1 MSKRRVVITGMG
13 ILSPVGND
21 VATAWKNVV
30 EGNSGIGPVT
40 DFDTSAYKTRIAGEV
55 RNFVAADAFFDGV
68 TTPTDEA
75 GIKALDDERRS
86 IAKDF
91 KRMDPFIHYGIVAG
105 AHAFRQSGLVVTE
118 ENAGRIGVAA
128 GAGIGGL
135 HTIEATAIE
144 LNEKGPGRVSPF
156 YVPSSI
162 INMVAG
168 NLSIYFGLKGPNIAL
183 VSACTTAAHNIGMAM
198 RLIQYGDAD
207 AMLAGG
213 SEHATT
219 TTAMAGFCSAKAMS
233 TRNDDPTHASR
244 PWDIGRDGF
253 LLSNGAGM
261 LMLEEYEF
269 AKARGANILA
279 ELVGFGMSGDAYH
292 ITSPSGDGA
301 ELAMRNALHDAH
313 IKPEDVQYVNAHGTS
328 TPVGDLGE
336 AKAIRNVFGDHATA
350 KGKFAVSST
359 KSVTGHLLG
368 AAGGVEA
375 IFSVMAIRDGI
386 IPPTMN
392 LVDVDPEVAAL
403 GMDLV
408 PNKAEKADLNIVVSN
423 SFGFGGTNGTLVFRR
438 V

>member
-40 DFDTSAYKTRIAGEV
+40 DFDTSAYNTRIAGEV
-55 RNFVAADAFFDGV
+55 RNFVAADSFFDGV
-68 TTPTDEA
+68 PTPTDEA
-75 GIKALDDERRS
+75 GIKALEDERRS

-144 LNEKGPGRVSPF
+144 LNEKGPRKVSPF

-301 ELAMRNALHDAH
+301 ELAMRNALHDAR
-313 IKPEDVQYVNAHGTS
+313 ITPEDVQYVNAHGTS

-386 IPPTMN
+386 MPPTMN

-408 PNKAEKADLNIVVSN
+408 PNKAEKADINIVVSN

-438 V
+438 L

>member
-1 MSKRRVVITGMG
+1 MSKRRVVVTGMG
-13 ILSPVGND
+13 IVSPVGND
-21 VATAWKNVV
+21 LDTAWKNVV
-30 EGNSGIGPVT
+30 EGHSGIGPVT
-40 DFDTSAYKTRIAGEV
+40 DFDASAYTTKIAGEV
-55 RNFVAADAFFDGV
+55 RGFDPVEAYFAGVDDAEDQKR
-68 TTPTDEA
+68 A
-75 GIKALDDERRS
+75 

-105 AHAFRQSGLVVTE
+105 THALRQSGLVVTE
-118 ENAGRIGVAA
+118 ELAGRIGVAA

-135 HTIEATAIE
+135 HTIEATSIE
-144 LNEKGPGRVSPF
+144 LRDKGPRKVSPF
-156 YVPSSI
+156 FVPSSI

-168 NLSIYFGLKGPNIAL
+168 NLSIYHNLKGPNIAL

-213 SEHATT
+213 AEFATT
-219 TTAMAGFCSAKAMS
+219 PTAMAGFCSAKAMS
-233 TRNDDPTHASR
+233 TRNDEPTRASR
-244 PWDIGRDGF
+244 PWDVDRDGF

-279 ELVGFGMSGDAYH
+279 EIIGFGMSGDAYH
-292 ITSPSGDGA
+292 ITAPSGDGA
-301 ELAMRNALHDAH
+301 ELAMRNALHDAGLN
-313 IKPEDVQYVNAHGTS
+313 PSDVQYVNAHGTS

-336 AKAIRNVFGDHATA
+336 AKAIRNVFGDHAA
-350 KGKFAVSST
+350 RKGEFAVSST

-375 IFSVMAIRDGI
+375 IFSILALRDGI
-386 IPPTMN
+386 LPPTMN
-392 LVDVDPEVAAL
+392 LDTVDPEVAAL

-408 PNKAEKADLNIVVSN
+408 PNKAEKADIKVAVSN
-423 SFGFGGTNGTLVFRR
+423 SFGFGGTNGSLAFRR

>member
-1 MSKRRVVITGMG
+1 MTKRRVVVTGMG
-13 ILSPVGND
+13 IISPVGND
-21 VATAWKNVV
+21 IATAWKNVV
-30 EGNSGIGPVT
+30 EGNTGIGPVT
-40 DFDTSAYKTRIAGEV
+40 DFDAEKFATKIAGEV
-55 RNFVAADAFFDGV
+55 RDFDAAEAYFDGA
-68 TTPTDEA
+68 EA
-75 GIKALDDERRS
+75 TEEERLSIK
-86 IAKDF
+86 KDF

-105 AHAFRQSGLVVTE
+105 THAFRQSGLVVTD

-135 HTIEATAIE
+135 HTIENTALE
-144 LNEKGPGRVSPF
+144 LAEKGPRKVSPF
-156 YVPSSI
+156 FVPSSI

-168 NLSIYFGLKGPNIAL
+168 NLSIYHGMKGPNIAL

-213 SEHATT
+213 AEFATT
-219 TTAMAGFCSAKAMS
+219 PTAMAGFCSAKAMS
-233 TRNDDPTHASR
+233 TRNDDPAHASR
-244 PWDIGRDGF
+244 PWDTGRDGF

-269 AKARGANILA
+269 AKARGATILA
-279 ELVGFGMSGDAYH
+279 ELIGFGMSGDAYH
-292 ITSPSGDGA
+292 ITAPSGDGA
-301 ELAMRNALHDAH
+301 ELAMRNALHDAGL
-313 IKPEDVQYVNAHGTS
+313 KAEEVQYVNAHGTS

-336 AKAIRNVFGDHATA
+336 AKAIRNVFGEHATH

-375 IFSVMAIRDGI
+375 IFSIMALRDGI

-392 LVDVDPEVAAL
+392 LENLDPEVAAL

-408 PNKAEKADLNIVVSN
+408 PNKAEKADLTVAMSN

-438 V
+438 A

>member
-1 MSKRRVVITGMG
+1 MTKRRVVVTGMG
-13 ILSPVGND
+13 IISPVGND
-21 VATAWKNVV
+21 LATAWKNVV
-30 EGNSGIGPVT
+30 EGNTGIGPIEPIDGNDWSKYAT
-40 DFDTSAYKTRIAGEV
+40 QIAGEV
-55 RNFVAADAFFDGV
+55 RDFDPVESFFAGTD
-68 TTPTDEA
+68 TP
-75 GIKALDDERRS
+75 DDDRRS

-105 AHAFRQSGLVVTE
+105 THAFRQSGLVITD
-118 ENAGRIGVAA
+118 ENAGRVGVAA

-135 HTIEATAIE
+135 HTIEATTLE
-144 LNEKGPGRVSPF
+144 LAEKGPRKVSPF
-156 YVPSSI
+156 FVPSSI

-168 NLSIYFGLKGPNIAL
+168 NLSIYHGLKGPNIAL

-213 SEHATT
+213 AEFATT
-219 TTAMAGFCSAKAMS
+219 PTAMAGFCSAKAMS

-244 PWDIGRDGF
+244 PWDTGRDGF

-269 AKARGANILA
+269 AKARGANILG

-301 ELAMRNALHDAH
+301 ELAMRNALHDAGL
-313 IKPEDVQYVNAHGTS
+313 KPEDVQYVNAHGTS

-336 AKAIRNVFGDHATA
+336 AKAIRNVFGEHATK

-375 IFSVMAIRDGI
+375 IFSILALRDGI
-386 IPPTMN
+386 MPPTMN
-392 LVDVDPEVAAL
+392 LENVDPEVEAL

-408 PNKAEKADLNIVVSN
+408 PNKAEKADLTVAMSN
-423 SFGFGGTNGTLVFRR
+423 SFGFGGTNGTLIFRR

>member
-1 MSKRRVVITGMG
+1 MSKRRVVVTGMG
-13 ILSPVGND
+13 IISPVGND

-30 EGNSGIGPVT
+30 EGNTGIGPVT
-40 DFDTSAYKTRIAGEV
+40 EFDASAYSTRIAGEV
-55 RNFVAADAFFDGV
+55 KGFDAVDAFFAGTD
-68 TTPTDEA
+68 TP
-75 GIKALDDERRS
+75 DDDRRS
-86 IAKDF
+86 VAKDF

-105 AHAFRQSGLVVTE
+105 THAFRESGLVVTD

-135 HTIEATAIE
+135 HTIEGTALE
-144 LNEKGPGRVSPF
+144 LHEKGPRKVSPF

-168 NLSIYFGLKGPNIAL
+168 NLSIYHGLKGPNIAL

-207 AMLAGG
+207 AMIAGG
-213 SEHATT
+213 SEFATT
-219 TTAMAGFCSAKAMS
+219 PTAMAGFCSAKAMS
-233 TRNDDPTHASR
+233 TRNDDPVHASR
-244 PWDIGRDGF
+244 PWDTGRDGF

-292 ITSPSGDGA
+292 ITAPSGDGA
-301 ELAMRNALHDAH
+301 ELAMRNAMHDAGL
-313 IKPEDVQYVNAHGTS
+313 KAEDVRYVNAHGTS

-336 AKAIRNVFGDHATA
+336 ARAIRSVFGEHATK
-350 KGKFAVSST
+350 KGAFSVSST

-375 IFSVMAIRDGI
+375 IFSIMAIRDGI
-386 IPPTMN
+386 MPPTMN
-392 LVDVDPEVAAL
+392 LENVDPEVAAL

-408 PNKAEKADLNIVVSN
+408 PNKAEKADIDVVVSN

-438 V
+438 I

>member
-1 MSKRRVVITGMG
+1 MG
-13 ILSPVGND
+13 IVSPVGND
-21 VATAWKNVV
+21 LASAWKNVV
-30 EGNSGIGPVT
+30 EGNSGIGPVS
-40 DFDTSAYKTRIAGEV
+40 DFDATAYATKIAGEV
-55 RNFVAADAFFDGV
+55 RGFDPVEAYFAGTDAD
-68 TTPTDEA
+68 
-75 GIKALDDERRS
+75 DDEKRG

-105 AHAFRQSGLVVTE
+105 THAFRQSGLKITD
-118 ENAGRIGVAA
+118 ENAGRIGIAA

-144 LNEKGPGRVSPF
+144 LRDKGPRKVSPF
-156 YVPSSI
+156 FVPSSI

-168 NLSIYFGLKGPNIAL
+168 NLSIYHGMKGPNIAL

-213 SEHATT
+213 AEFATT
-219 TTAMAGFCSAKAMS
+219 PTAMAGFCSAKAMS

-244 PWDIGRDGF
+244 PWDVGRDGF

-269 AKARGANILA
+269 AKARGATILA
-279 ELVGFGMSGDAYH
+279 ELIGFGMSGDAYH
-292 ITSPSGDGA
+292 ITAPSGDGA
-301 ELAMRNALHDAH
+301 ELAMRNALHDAGL
-313 IKPEDVQYVNAHGTS
+313 KAEDVQYVNAHGTS

-336 AKAIRNVFGDHATA
+336 AKAIRNVFGDHATQ

-375 IFSVMAIRDGI
+375 IFSILALRDGI
-386 IPPTMN
+386 MPPTMN
-392 LVDVDPEVAAL
+392 LETVDPEVEAL

-408 PNKAEKADLNIVVSN
+408 PNKAEKADLNVVMSN

>member
-40 DFDTSAYKTRIAGEV
+40 DFDTSAYNTRIAGEV

-68 TTPTDEA
+68 PTPTDEA
-75 GIKALDDERRS
+75 GIKALEDERRS

-144 LNEKGPGRVSPF
+144 LNEKGPRKVSPF

-168 NLSIYFGLKGPNIAL
+168 NLSIYFGLNGPNIAL

-313 IKPEDVQYVNAHGTS
+313 IAPEDVQYVNAHGTS

-386 IPPTMN
+386 MPPTMN

-408 PNKAEKADLNIVVSN
+408 PNKAEKADINIVVSN

>member
-1 MSKRRVVITGMG
+1 MSKRRVVVTGMG
-13 ILSPVGND
+13 IISPVGND

-30 EGNSGIGPVT
+30 EGNSGIGPVSE
-40 DFDTSAYKTRIAGEV
+40 FDATAYATRIAGEV
-55 RNFVAADAFFDGV
+55 KGFDPVDSFFVGTD
-68 TTPTDEA
+68 TP
-75 GIKALDDERRS
+75 DDERRS
-86 IAKDF
+86 VAKDF

-105 AHAFRQSGLVVTE
+105 THAFRQSGLVVTA

-135 HTIEATAIE
+135 HTIEGTALE
-144 LNEKGPGRVSPF
+144 LAEKGPRKVSPF

-168 NLSIYFGLKGPNIAL
+168 NLSIYHGLKGPNIAL

-207 AMLAGG
+207 AMIAGG
-213 SEHATT
+213 AEFATT
-219 TTAMAGFCSAKAMS
+219 PTAMAGFCSAKAMS
-233 TRNDDPTHASR
+233 TRNDDPAHASR
-244 PWDIGRDGF
+244 PWDTGRDGF

-269 AKARGANILA
+269 AKARGATILA
-279 ELVGFGMSGDAYH
+279 ELVGFGMSGDAFH

-301 ELAMRNALHDAH
+301 ELAMRNALHDAGLTA
-313 IKPEDVQYVNAHGTS
+313 EDVRYVNAHGTS

-336 AKAIRNVFGDHATA
+336 AKAIRNVFGDHATK
-350 KGKFAVSST
+350 KGAFSVSST

-375 IFSVMAIRDGI
+375 IFSIMAIRDGI
-386 IPPTMN
+386 MPPTMN
-392 LVDVDPEVAAL
+392 LETVDPEVAAL

-408 PNKAEKADLNIVVSN
+408 PNQAEKADIDVVVSN

>member
-1 MSKRRVVITGMG
+1 MSKRRVVVTGMG
-13 ILSPVGND
+13 IVSPVGND
-21 VATAWKNVV
+21 LATAWKNVV
-30 EGNSGIGPVT
+30 EGNSGIGPVS
-40 DFDTSAYKTRIAGEV
+40 DFDATAYATKIAGEV
-55 RNFVAADAFFDGV
+55 RDFDPVEAYFAG
-68 TTPTDEA
+68 TDV
-75 GIKALDDERRS
+75 DEDEKRS

-105 AHAFRQSGLVVTE
+105 THAFRQSGLKITDE
-118 ENAGRIGVAA
+118 SAGRIGIAA
-128 GAGIGGL
+128 GAGVGGL

-144 LNEKGPGRVSPF
+144 LRDKGPRKVSPF

-168 NLSIYFGLKGPNIAL
+168 NLSIYHGMKGPNIAL

-213 SEHATT
+213 AEFATT
-219 TTAMAGFCSAKAMS
+219 PTAMAGFCSAKAMS

-244 PWDIGRDGF
+244 PWDTGRDGF

-269 AKARGANILA
+269 AKARGATILA
-279 ELVGFGMSGDAYH
+279 ELIGFGMSGDAYH
-292 ITSPSGDGA
+292 ITAPSGDGA
-301 ELAMRNALHDAH
+301 ELAMRNALHDAGL
-313 IKPEDVQYVNAHGTS
+313 KAEDVQYVNAHGTS

-336 AKAIRNVFGDHATA
+336 AKAIRNVFGEHATQ

-375 IFSVMAIRDGI
+375 IFSILSLRDGI

-392 LVDVDPEVAAL
+392 LENVDPEVEAL

-408 PNKAEKADLNIVVSN
+408 PNKAEKADIQVVMSN

>member
-1 MSKRRVVITGMG
+1 MSKRRVVVTGMG
-13 ILSPVGND
+13 IISPVGND

-30 EGNSGIGPVT
+30 EGNTGIGPVEE
-40 DFDTSAYKTRIAGEV
+40 FDASAYSTRIAGEV
-55 RNFVAADAFFDGV
+55 KGFNPVDAFFVGTD
-68 TTPTDEA
+68 TP
-75 GIKALDDERRS
+75 DDERRS
-86 IAKDF
+86 VAKDF

-105 AHAFRQSGLVVTE
+105 THAFRQSGLVVTD

-135 HTIEATAIE
+135 HTIEGTALE
-144 LNEKGPGRVSPF
+144 LAEKGPRKVSPF

-168 NLSIYFGLKGPNIAL
+168 NLSIYHGLKGPNIAL

-207 AMLAGG
+207 AMIAGG
-213 SEHATT
+213 AEFATT
-219 TTAMAGFCSAKAMS
+219 PTAMAGFCSAKAMS

-244 PWDIGRDGF
+244 PWDTGRDGF

-261 LMLEEYEF
+261 LMLEEYEH
-269 AKARGANILA
+269 AKARGATILA

-301 ELAMRNALHDAH
+301 ELAMRNALHDAGL
-313 IKPEDVQYVNAHGTS
+313 KAEDVRYVNAHGTS

-336 AKAIRNVFGDHATA
+336 AKAIRNVFGEHATKQGA
-350 KGKFAVSST
+350 FSVSST

-375 IFSVMAIRDGI
+375 IFSIMAIRDGI
-386 IPPTMN
+386 MPPTMN
-392 LVDVDPEVAAL
+392 LENVDPEVAAL

-408 PNKAEKADLNIVVSN
+408 PNKAEKADIDVVVSN

>member
-1 MSKRRVVITGMG
+1 MSKRRVVVTGMG
-13 ILSPVGND
+13 IISPVGND
-21 VATAWKNVV
+21 LATAWKNVV
-30 EGNSGIGPVT
+30 EGNSGIGPVSE
-40 DFDTSAYKTRIAGEV
+40 FDASAYATKIAGEV
-55 RNFVAADAFFDGV
+55 RGFDPVEAYFAGADAN
-68 TTPTDEA
+68 
-75 GIKALDDERRS
+75 DDEKRS
-86 IAKDF
+86 IGKDF

-105 AHAFRQSGLVVTE
+105 THAFRQSGLKITD
-118 ENAGRIGVAA
+118 ENAGRVGIAA

-144 LNEKGPGRVSPF
+144 LRDKGPRKVSPF

-168 NLSIYFGLKGPNIAL
+168 NLSIYHGMKGPNIAL

-213 SEHATT
+213 AEFATT
-219 TTAMAGFCSAKAMS
+219 PTAMAGFCSAKAMS

-244 PWDIGRDGF
+244 PWDTGRDGF

-269 AKARGANILA
+269 AKARGATILA
-279 ELVGFGMSGDAYH
+279 ELIGFGMSGDAYH
-292 ITSPSGDGA
+292 ITAPSGDGA
-301 ELAMRNALHDAH
+301 ELAMRNALHDAGL
-313 IKPEDVQYVNAHGTS
+313 KPEDVQYVNAHGTS

-336 AKAIRNVFGDHATA
+336 AKAIRNVFGDHATQ

-375 IFSVMAIRDGI
+375 IFSILAIRDGI

-392 LVDVDPEVAAL
+392 LENVDPEVEAL

-408 PNKAEKADLNIVVSN
+408 PNKAEKADIQVVMSN

-438 V
+438 A

>member
-1 MSKRRVVITGMG
+1 MG
-13 ILSPVGND
+13 IISPVGND

-30 EGNSGIGPVT
+30 EGNSGIGPVSA
-40 DFDTSAYKTRIAGEV
+40 FDAAAYSTRIAGEV
-55 RNFVAADAFFDGV
+55 KDFDPVESFFVGTD
-68 TTPTDEA
+68 TP
-75 GIKALDDERRS
+75 DDERRS
-86 IAKDF
+86 VAKDF

-105 AHAFRQSGLVVTE
+105 THAFRQSGLVVTD
-118 ENAGRIGVAA
+118 ENAGRIGIAA

-135 HTIEATAIE
+135 HTIEGTALE
-144 LNEKGPGRVSPF
+144 LAEKGPRKVSPF

-168 NLSIYFGLKGPNIAL
+168 NLSIYHGLKGPNIAL

-207 AMLAGG
+207 AMIAGG
-213 SEHATT
+213 AEFATT
-219 TTAMAGFCSAKAMS
+219 PTAMAGFCSAKAMS
-233 TRNDDPTHASR
+233 TRNDDPAHASR
-244 PWDIGRDGF
+244 PWDTGRDGF

-269 AKARGANILA
+269 AKARGATILA
-279 ELVGFGMSGDAYH
+279 ELVGFGMSGDAFH

-301 ELAMRNALHDAH
+301 ELAMRNALHDANL
-313 IKPEDVQYVNAHGTS
+313 KPEDVRYVNAHGTS

-336 AKAIRNVFGDHATA
+336 AKAIRNVFGEHATK
-350 KGKFAVSST
+350 KGAFSVSST

-375 IFSVMAIRDGI
+375 IFSIMALRDGVM
-386 IPPTMN
+386 PPTMN
-392 LVDVDPEVAAL
+392 LETVDPEVAAL

-408 PNKAEKADLNIVVSN
+408 PNQAEKADIDVVVSN

>member
-1 MSKRRVVITGMG
+1 MSKRRVVVTGMG
-13 ILSPVGND
+13 IISPVGND

-30 EGNSGIGPVT
+30 EGNSGIGPVSE
-40 DFDTSAYKTRIAGEV
+40 FDATAYSTRIAGEV
-55 RNFVAADAFFDGV
+55 KDFDPVDAFFVGADM
-68 TTPTDEA
+68 P
-75 GIKALDDERRS
+75 DDERRAV
-86 IAKDF
+86 AKDF

-105 AHAFRQSGLVVTE
+105 THAFRQSRLVVTA

-135 HTIEATAIE
+135 HTIEGTALE
-144 LNEKGPGRVSPF
+144 LAEKGPRKVSPF

-168 NLSIYFGLKGPNIAL
+168 NLSIYHGLKGPNIAL

-207 AMLAGG
+207 AMIAGG
-213 SEHATT
+213 AEFATT
-219 TTAMAGFCSAKAMS
+219 PTAMAGFCSAKAMS
-233 TRNDDPTHASR
+233 TRNDDPVHASR
-244 PWDIGRDGF
+244 PWDTGRDGF

-269 AKARGANILA
+269 AKARGATILA
-279 ELVGFGMSGDAYH
+279 ELVGFGMSGDAFH

-301 ELAMRNALHDAH
+301 ELAMRNALHDAGL
-313 IKPEDVQYVNAHGTS
+313 KAEDVRYVNAHGTS

-336 AKAIRNVFGDHATA
+336 AKAIRNVFGEHATK
-350 KGKFAVSST
+350 KGAFSVSST

-375 IFSVMAIRDGI
+375 IFSIMAIRDGI
-386 IPPTMN
+386 MPPTMN
-392 LVDVDPEVAAL
+392 LETVDPEVAAL

-408 PNKAEKADLNIVVSN
+408 PNQAEKADIDVVVSN

-438 V
+438 L

>member
-40 DFDTSAYKTRIAGEV
+40 DFDPSAYKTRIAGEV
-55 RNFVAADAFFDGV
+55 RNFVAADAFFDGI

-375 IFSVMAIRDGI
+375 IFSVMALRDGV

-403 GMDLV
+403 RMDLV
-408 PNKAEKADLNIVVSN
+408 PNKAKKADLNIVVSN

>member
-40 DFDTSAYKTRIAGEV
+40 DFDPSAYKTRIAGEV
-55 RNFVAADAFFDGV
+55 RNFVAADAFFDGI

-86 IAKDF
+86 VAKDF

-375 IFSVMAIRDGI
+375 IFSVMALRDGV

-392 LVDVDPEVAAL
+392 LIDVDPEVAAL

>member
-1 MSKRRVVITGMG
+1 MG
-13 ILSPVGND
+13 IVSPVGND
-21 VATAWKNVV
+21 LATAWKNVV
-30 EGNSGIGPVT
+30 EGTSGIGLVS
-40 DFDTSAYKTRIAGEV
+40 DFDATAYATKIAGEV
-55 RNFVAADAFFDGV
+55 RDFDPVEAYFVG
-68 TTPTDEA
+68 TDV
-75 GIKALDDERRS
+75 DDDRKRG

-105 AHAFRQSGLVVTE
+105 THAFRQSGLKITD

-135 HTIEATAIE
+135 HTIEATAID
-144 LNEKGPGRVSPF
+144 LRDKGPRKVSPF
-156 YVPSSI
+156 FVPSSI

-168 NLSIYFGLKGPNIAL
+168 NLSIYHGMKGPNIAL

-213 SEHATT
+213 AEFATT
-219 TTAMAGFCSAKAMS
+219 PTAMAGFCSAKAMS

-244 PWDIGRDGF
+244 PWDVGRDGF

-269 AKARGANILA
+269 AKARGATILA
-279 ELVGFGMSGDAYH
+279 ELIGFGMSGDAFH
-292 ITSPSGDGA
+292 ITAPSGDGA
-301 ELAMRNALHDAH
+301 ELAMRNALRDAGL
-313 IKPEDVQYVNAHGTS
+313 KAEDVQYVNAHGTS

-336 AKAIRNVFGDHATA
+336 AKAIRNVFGEHATK

-375 IFSVMAIRDGI
+375 IFSILALRDGI
-386 IPPTMN
+386 MPPTMN
-392 LVDVDPEVAAL
+392 LENVDPEVEAL

-408 PNKAEKADLNIVVSN
+408 PNKAERAELNVVMSN

>member
-1 MSKRRVVITGMG
+1 MG
-13 ILSPVGND
+13 IVSPVGND
-21 VATAWKNVV
+21 LATAWKNVV
-30 EGNSGIGPVT
+30 EGNSGIGPVS
-40 DFDTSAYKTRIAGEV
+40 DFDATAYATKIAGEV
-55 RNFVAADAFFDGV
+55 RDFDPVEAYFVGSDAD
-68 TTPTDEA
+68 
-75 GIKALDDERRS
+75 DDEKRS

-105 AHAFRQSGLVVTE
+105 THALRQSGLKITD
-118 ENAGRIGVAA
+118 ENAGRIGIAA

-144 LNEKGPGRVSPF
+144 LRDKGPRKVSPF
-156 YVPSSI
+156 FVPSSI

-168 NLSIYFGLKGPNIAL
+168 NLSIYHGMKGPNIAL

-213 SEHATT
+213 AEFATT
-219 TTAMAGFCSAKAMS
+219 PTAMAGFCSAKAMS

-269 AKARGANILA
+269 AKARGATILA
-279 ELVGFGMSGDAYH
+279 ELIGFGMSGDAYH
-292 ITSPSGDGA
+292 ITAPSGDGA
-301 ELAMRNALHDAH
+301 ELAMRNALHDAGL
-313 IKPEDVQYVNAHGTS
+313 KAEDVQYVNAHGTS

-336 AKAIRNVFGDHATA
+336 AKAIRNVFGDHATQ

-375 IFSVMAIRDGI
+375 IFSILAIRDGI

-392 LVDVDPEVAAL
+392 LENVDPEVEAL

-408 PNKAEKADLNIVVSN
+408 PNKAEKADIQVVMSN

-438 V
+438 A

>member
-1 MSKRRVVITGMG
+1 MTKRRVVVTGMG
-13 ILSPVGND
+13 IISPVGND
-21 VATAWKNVV
+21 LATAWKNVV
-30 EGNSGIGPVT
+30 EGNTGIGPVT
-40 DFDTSAYKTRIAGEV
+40 DFDASAYATRIAGEV
-55 RNFVAADAFFDGV
+55 RGFDAVEAYFAGTD
-68 TTPTDEA
+68 TP
-75 GIKALDDERRS
+75 DDDKRS

-105 AHAFRQSGLVVTE
+105 THAFRQSGLVITD
-118 ENAGRIGVAA
+118 ENAGRVGVAA

-135 HTIEATAIE
+135 HTIEATALE
-144 LNEKGPGRVSPF
+144 LEAKGPRKVSPF
-156 YVPSSI
+156 FVPSSI

-168 NLSIYFGLKGPNIAL
+168 NLSIYHGMKGPNIAL

-213 SEHATT
+213 AEFATT
-219 TTAMAGFCSAKAMS
+219 PTAMAGFCSAKAMS
-233 TRNDDPTHASR
+233 TRNDDPEHASR
-244 PWDIGRDGF
+244 PWDTGRDGF

-279 ELVGFGMSGDAYH
+279 ELIGFGMSGDAYH

-301 ELAMRNALHDAH
+301 ELAMRNALHDAGL
-313 IKPEDVQYVNAHGTS
+313 KPEDVQYVNAHGTS

-336 AKAIRNVFGDHATA
+336 AKAIRNVFGDHATQ

-375 IFSVMAIRDGI
+375 IFSVLALRDGI

-392 LVDVDPEVAAL
+392 LENVDPEVEAL

-408 PNKAEKADLNIVVSN
+408 PNKAEKADLQVVMSN
-423 SFGFGGTNGTLVFRR
+423 SFGFGGTNGMLMFRR

>member
-1 MSKRRVVITGMG
+1 MSKRRVVVTGMG
-13 ILSPVGND
+13 IISPVGND

-30 EGNSGIGPVT
+30 EGNSGIGPVSE
-40 DFDTSAYKTRIAGEV
+40 FDATAYSTRIAGEV
-55 RNFVAADAFFDGV
+55 KDFDPVDAFFVGADM
-68 TTPTDEA
+68 P
-75 GIKALDDERRS
+75 DDERRAV
-86 IAKDF
+86 AKDF

-105 AHAFRQSGLVVTE
+105 THAFRQSRLVVTA

-135 HTIEATAIE
+135 HTIEGTALE
-144 LNEKGPGRVSPF
+144 LAEKGPRKVSPF

-168 NLSIYFGLKGPNIAL
+168 NLSIYHGLKGPNIAL

-207 AMLAGG
+207 AMIAGG
-213 SEHATT
+213 AEFATT
-219 TTAMAGFCSAKAMS
+219 PTAMAGFCSAKAMS
-233 TRNDDPTHASR
+233 TRNDDPVHASR
-244 PWDIGRDGF
+244 PWDTGRDGF

-269 AKARGANILA
+269 AKARGATILA
-279 ELVGFGMSGDAYH
+279 ELVGFGMSGDAFH

-301 ELAMRNALHDAH
+301 ELAMRNALHDAGL
-313 IKPEDVQYVNAHGTS
+313 KAEDVRYVNAHGTS

-336 AKAIRNVFGDHATA
+336 AKAIRNVFGDHATK
-350 KGKFAVSST
+350 KGAFSVSST

-375 IFSVMAIRDGI
+375 IFSIMAIRDGI
-386 IPPTMN
+386 MPPTMN
-392 LVDVDPEVAAL
+392 LETVDPEVAAL

-408 PNKAEKADLNIVVSN
+408 PNQAEKADIDVVVSN

-438 V
+438 L

>member
-1 MSKRRVVITGMG
+1 VK
-13 ILSPVGND
+13 
-21 VATAWKNVV
+21 
-30 EGNSGIGPVT
+30 
-40 DFDTSAYKTRIAGEV
+40 DFDPV
-55 RNFVAADAFFDGV
+55 DAFFVG
-68 TTPTDEA
+68 TDMP
-75 GIKALDDERRS
+75 DDERRAV
-86 IAKDF
+86 AKDF

-105 AHAFRQSGLVVTE
+105 THAFRQSGLVVTA

-135 HTIEATAIE
+135 HTIEGTALE
-144 LNEKGPGRVSPF
+144 LAEKGPRKVSPF

-168 NLSIYFGLKGPNIAL
+168 NLSIYHGLKGPNIAL

-207 AMLAGG
+207 AMIAGG
-213 SEHATT
+213 AEFATT
-219 TTAMAGFCSAKAMS
+219 PTAMAGFCSAKAMS
-233 TRNDDPTHASR
+233 TRNDDPVHASR
-244 PWDIGRDGF
+244 PWDTGRDGF

-269 AKARGANILA
+269 AKARGATILA
-279 ELVGFGMSGDAYH
+279 ELVGFGMSGDAFH

-301 ELAMRNALHDAH
+301 ELAMRNALHDAGL
-313 IKPEDVQYVNAHGTS
+313 KAEDVRYVNAHGTS

-336 AKAIRNVFGDHATA
+336 AKAIRNVFGDHAMK
-350 KGKFAVSST
+350 KGAFSVSST

-375 IFSVMAIRDGI
+375 IFSIMAIRDGI
-386 IPPTMN
+386 MPPTMN
-392 LVDVDPEVAAL
+392 LETVDPEVAAL

-408 PNKAEKADLNIVVSN
+408 PNQAEKADIDVVVSN

-438 V
+438 L

>member
-40 DFDTSAYKTRIAGEV
+40 DFDPSAYKTRIAGEV
-55 RNFVAADAFFDGV
+55 RNFVAADAFFDGI

>member
-1 MSKRRVVITGMG
+1 MSKRRVVVTGMG
-13 ILSPVGND
+13 IVSPVGND
-21 VATAWKNVV
+21 LATAWKNVV

-40 DFDTSAYKTRIAGEV
+40 DFDASAYATKIAGEV
-55 RNFVAADAFFDGV
+55 RGFDPVEAYFAGSDAD
-68 TTPTDEA
+68 
-75 GIKALDDERRS
+75 DDEKRS
-86 IAKDF
+86 IGKDF

-105 AHAFRQSGLVVTE
+105 THAFRQSGLKITE
-118 ENAGRIGVAA
+118 ENAGRVGIAA

-144 LNEKGPGRVSPF
+144 LRDKGPRKVSPF

-168 NLSIYFGLKGPNIAL
+168 NLSIYHGMKGPNIAL

-213 SEHATT
+213 SEFATT
-219 TTAMAGFCSAKAMS
+219 PTAMAGFCSAKAMS

-244 PWDIGRDGF
+244 PWDTGRDGF

-269 AKARGANILA
+269 AKARGATILA
-279 ELVGFGMSGDAYH
+279 ELIGFGMSGDAYH
-292 ITSPSGDGA
+292 ITAPSGDGA
-301 ELAMRNALHDAH
+301 ELAMRNALHDAGL
-313 IKPEDVQYVNAHGTS
+313 KAEDVQYVNAHGTS

-336 AKAIRNVFGDHATA
+336 AKAIRNVFGDHATQ

-375 IFSVMAIRDGI
+375 IFSILAIRDGI

-392 LVDVDPEVAAL
+392 LENVDPEVEAL

-408 PNKAEKADLNIVVSN
+408 PNKAEKADIQVVMSN

>member
-40 DFDTSAYKTRIAGEV
+40 DFDTSAYATRIAGEV
-55 RNFVAADAFFDGV
+55 RNFNAVDSFFDGV

-75 GIKALDDERRS
+75 GIRALEDERRS

-105 AHAFRQSGLVVTE
+105 THAFRQSGLVVTE

-144 LNEKGPGRVSPF
+144 LNEKGPRKVSPF

-168 NLSIYFGLKGPNIAL
+168 NLSIYHGLKGPNIAL

-233 TRNDDPTHASR
+233 TRNDDPEHASR
-244 PWDIGRDGF
+244 PFDTGRDGF

-279 ELVGFGMSGDAYH
+279 ELIGFGMSGDAYH

-301 ELAMRNALHDAH
+301 ELAMRNALHDAQL
-313 IKPEDVQYVNAHGTS
+313 KPEDVQYVNAHGTS

-336 AKAIRNVFGDHATA
+336 AKAIRNVFGDHATK
-350 KGKFAVSST
+350 KGEFAVSST

-375 IFSVMAIRDGI
+375 IFSILAIRDGI

-392 LVDVDPEVAAL
+392 LENVDPEVAAL

-408 PNKAEKADLNIVVSN
+408 PNAAKKAKLDVVMSN
-423 SFGFGGTNGTLVFRR
+423 SFGFGGTNGTLIFRR
-438 V
+438 A

>member
-1 MSKRRVVITGMG
+1 MSKRRVVVTGMG
-13 ILSPVGND
+13 IISPVGND

-30 EGNSGIGPVT
+30 EGNSGIGPVSE
-40 DFDTSAYKTRIAGEV
+40 FDATAYSTRIAGEV
-55 RNFVAADAFFDGV
+55 KDFDPVDAFFVG
-68 TTPTDEA
+68 TDMP
-75 GIKALDDERRS
+75 DDERRAV
-86 IAKDF
+86 AKDF

-105 AHAFRQSGLVVTE
+105 THAFRQSGLVVTA

-135 HTIEATAIE
+135 HTIEGTALE
-144 LNEKGPGRVSPF
+144 LAEKGPRKVSPF

-168 NLSIYFGLKGPNIAL
+168 NLSIYHGLKGPNIAL

-207 AMLAGG
+207 AMIAGG
-213 SEHATT
+213 AEFATT
-219 TTAMAGFCSAKAMS
+219 PTAMAGFCSAKAMS
-233 TRNDDPTHASR
+233 TRNDDPVHASR
-244 PWDIGRDGF
+244 PWDTGRDGF

-269 AKARGANILA
+269 AKARGATILA
-279 ELVGFGMSGDAYH
+279 ELVGFGMSGDAFH

-301 ELAMRNALHDAH
+301 ELAMRNALHDAGL
-313 IKPEDVQYVNAHGTS
+313 KAEDVRYVNAHGTS

-336 AKAIRNVFGDHATA
+336 AKAIRNVFGDHATK
-350 KGKFAVSST
+350 KGAFSVSST

-375 IFSVMAIRDGI
+375 IFSIMAIRDGI
-386 IPPTMN
+386 MPPTMN
-392 LVDVDPEVAAL
+392 LETVDPEVAAL

-408 PNKAEKADLNIVVSN
+408 PNQAEKADIDVVVSN

-438 V
+438 L

>member
-1 MSKRRVVITGMG
+1 LKENSMSKRRVVVTGMG
-13 ILSPVGND
+13 IISPVGND
-21 VATAWKNVV
+21 IATAWQNIV
-30 EGNSGIGPVT
+30 EGRSGIGPVT
-40 DFDTSAYKTRIAGEV
+40 SFDASAYATRIAGEV
-55 RNFVAADAFFDGV
+55 RDFDPVDAYF
-68 TTPTDEA
+68 A
-75 GIKALDDERRS
+75 GIDTPDDERRA

-105 AHAFRQSGLVVTE
+105 THAFRQSGLVVTE
-118 ENAGRIGVAA
+118 QNAGRIGIAA

-135 HTIEATAIE
+135 HTIETTALE
-144 LNEKGPGRVSPF
+144 LAERGPRKVSPF

-168 NLSIYFGLKGPNIAL
+168 NLSIYHGIKGPNIAL
-183 VSACTTAAHNIGMAM
+183 VSACTTATHNIGMAM

-213 SEHATT
+213 AEFATT
-219 TTAMAGFCSAKAMS
+219 PTAMAGFCSAKAMS

-244 PWDIGRDGF
+244 PWDTGRDGF

-269 AKARGANILA
+269 AKARGATILA
-279 ELVGFGMSGDAYH
+279 ELIGFGMSGDAYH
-292 ITSPSGDGA
+292 ITAPSGDGA
-301 ELAMRNALHDAH
+301 ELAMRNALHDAGL
-313 IKPEDVQYVNAHGTS
+313 KPEDVQYVNAHGTS

-336 AKAIRNVFGDHATA
+336 AKAIRNVFGDHATQ

-375 IFSVMAIRDGI
+375 IFSILAIRDGI

-392 LVDVDPEVAAL
+392 LENVDPEVEAL

-408 PNKAEKADLNIVVSN
+408 PNKAEKADIQVVMSN

-438 V
+438 A

>member
-1 MSKRRVVITGMG
+1 MG
-13 ILSPVGND
+13 IISPVGND

-30 EGNSGIGPVT
+30 EGNSGIGPVSE
-40 DFDTSAYKTRIAGEV
+40 FDATAYSTRIAGEV
-55 RNFVAADAFFDGV
+55 KGFDPVDSFFVGTD
-68 TTPTDEA
+68 TP
-75 GIKALDDERRS
+75 DDERRS
-86 IAKDF
+86 VAKDF

-105 AHAFRQSGLVVTE
+105 THAFRQSGLVVTD
-118 ENAGRIGVAA
+118 ENAGRIGIAA

-135 HTIEATAIE
+135 HTIEGTALE
-144 LNEKGPGRVSPF
+144 LAEKGPRKVSPF

-168 NLSIYFGLKGPNIAL
+168 NLSIYHGLKGPNIAL

-207 AMLAGG
+207 AMIAGG
-213 SEHATT
+213 AEFATT
-219 TTAMAGFCSAKAMS
+219 PTAMAGFCSAKAMS
-233 TRNDDPTHASR
+233 TRNDDPLHASR
-244 PWDIGRDGF
+244 PWDTARDGF

-269 AKARGANILA
+269 AKARGATILA

-301 ELAMRNALHDAH
+301 ELAMRNALHDAGLR
-313 IKPEDVQYVNAHGTS
+313 PDEVRYVNAHGTS

-336 AKAIRNVFGDHATA
+336 AKAIRNVFGEHATK
-350 KGKFAVSST
+350 KGAFSVSST

-375 IFSVMAIRDGI
+375 IFSIMAIRDGI
-386 IPPTMN
+386 MPPTMN
-392 LVDVDPEVAAL
+392 LENVDPEVAAL

-408 PNKAEKADLNIVVSN
+408 PNQAERADIDVVVSN

-438 V
+438 I

>member
-1 MSKRRVVITGMG
+1 MG
-13 ILSPVGND
+13 IISPVGND

-30 EGNSGIGPVT
+30 EGNSGIGPVSE
-40 DFDTSAYKTRIAGEV
+40 FDATAYSTRIAGEV
-55 RNFVAADAFFDGV
+55 KGFDPVDAFFVG
-68 TTPTDEA
+68 TDMP
-75 GIKALDDERRS
+75 DDERRS
-86 IAKDF
+86 VAKDF

-105 AHAFRQSGLVVTE
+105 THAFRQSGLVVTA

-135 HTIEATAIE
+135 HTIEGTALE
-144 LNEKGPGRVSPF
+144 LAEKGPRKVSPF

-168 NLSIYFGLKGPNIAL
+168 NLSIYHGLKGPNIAL

-207 AMLAGG
+207 AMIAGG
-213 SEHATT
+213 AEFATT
-219 TTAMAGFCSAKAMS
+219 PTAMAGFCSAKAMS
-233 TRNDDPTHASR
+233 TRNDDPVHASR
-244 PWDIGRDGF
+244 PWDTGRDGF

-269 AKARGANILA
+269 AKARGATILA
-279 ELVGFGMSGDAYH
+279 ELVGFGMSGDAFH

-301 ELAMRNALHDAH
+301 ELAMRNALHDAGL
-313 IKPEDVQYVNAHGTS
+313 KAEDVRYVNAHGTS

-336 AKAIRNVFGDHATA
+336 AKAIRNVFGEHATK
-350 KGKFAVSST
+350 KGAFSVSST

-375 IFSVMAIRDGI
+375 IFSIMAIRDGI
-386 IPPTMN
+386 MPPTMN
-392 LVDVDPEVAAL
+392 LETVDPEVAAL

-408 PNKAEKADLNIVVSN
+408 PNQAEKADIDVVVSN

-438 V
+438 L

>member
-1 MSKRRVVITGMG
+1 MSKRRVVVTGMG
-13 ILSPVGND
+13 IVSPVGND
-21 VATAWKNVV
+21 IATAWKNVV
-30 EGNSGIGPVT
+30 EGHSGIGPVT
-40 DFDTSAYKTRIAGEV
+40 QFDSEKYATRIAGEV
-55 RNFVAADAFFDGV
+55 RGFDPVAAYFQGTD
-68 TTPTDEA
+68 TPE
-75 GIKALDDERRS
+75 DDRRS
-86 IAKDF
+86 IRKDF
-91 KRMDPFIHYGIVAG
+91 NRMDPFIHYGIVAG
-105 AHAFRQSGLVVTE
+105 THAFRESGLVVTDA
-118 ENAGRIGVAA
+118 NAGRIGVAA

-144 LNEKGPGRVSPF
+144 LAKDGPRKVSPF

-168 NLSIYFGLKGPNIAL
+168 NLSIYHGLKGPNIAL

-207 AMLAGG
+207 AMIAGG
-213 SEHATT
+213 SEFATT
-219 TTAMAGFCSAKAMS
+219 PTAMAGFCSAKAMS
-233 TRNDDPTHASR
+233 VRNDDPTHASR
-244 PWDIGRDGF
+244 PWDVDRDGF

-279 ELVGFGMSGDAYH
+279 EIIGFGMSGDAFH
-292 ITSPSGDGA
+292 ITAPSGDGA

-313 IKPEDVQYVNAHGTS
+313 LDASGVQYVNAHGTS
-328 TPVGDLGE
+328 TPVGDRGE
-336 AKAIRNVFGDHATA
+336 ARAISNVFGEHARNH
-350 KGKFAVSST
+350 GSFAVSST

-375 IFSVMAIRDGI
+375 IFSVMALRDGV

-392 LVDVDPEVAAL
+392 LNKVDPEVEAL
-403 GMDLV
+403 GLDLV
-408 PNKAEKADLNIVVSN
+408 PNEARNAKLDVVVSN
-423 SFGFGGTNGTLVFRR
+423 SFGFGGTNGTLAFRR

>member
-1 MSKRRVVITGMG
+1 MSKRRVVVTGMG
-13 ILSPVGND
+13 IISPVGND
-21 VATAWKNVV
+21 LATAWKNVV
-30 EGNSGIGPVT
+30 EGNSGIGPVSE
-40 DFDTSAYKTRIAGEV
+40 FDASAYATKIAGEV
-55 RNFVAADAFFDGV
+55 RGFDPVEAYFAGSDAD
-68 TTPTDEA
+68 
-75 GIKALDDERRS
+75 DDEKRS
-86 IAKDF
+86 IGKDF

-105 AHAFRQSGLVVTE
+105 THAFRQSGLKITD
-118 ENAGRIGVAA
+118 ENAGRVGIAA

-144 LNEKGPGRVSPF
+144 LRDKGPRKVSPF

-168 NLSIYFGLKGPNIAL
+168 NLSIYHGMKGPNIAL

-213 SEHATT
+213 AEFATT
-219 TTAMAGFCSAKAMS
+219 PTAMAGFCSAKAMS

-244 PWDIGRDGF
+244 PWDTGRDGF

-269 AKARGANILA
+269 AKARGATILA
-279 ELVGFGMSGDAYH
+279 ELIGFGMSGDAYH
-292 ITSPSGDGA
+292 ITAPSGDGA
-301 ELAMRNALHDAH
+301 ELAMRNALHDAGL
-313 IKPEDVQYVNAHGTS
+313 KPEDVQYVNAHGTS

-336 AKAIRNVFGDHATA
+336 AKAIRNVFGDHATQ

-375 IFSVMAIRDGI
+375 IFSILAIRDGI

-392 LVDVDPEVAAL
+392 LENIDPEVEAL

-408 PNKAEKADLNIVVSN
+408 PNKAEKADIQVVMSN

-438 V
+438 A

>member
-40 DFDTSAYKTRIAGEV
+40 DFDTSAYNTRIAGEV

-68 TTPTDEA
+68 PTPTDAA

-144 LNEKGPGRVSPF
+144 LNEKGPRKVSPF

-244 PWDIGRDGF
+244 PWDTGRDGF

-313 IKPEDVQYVNAHGTS
+313 ITPEDVQYVNAHGTS

-438 V
+438 L